1 MALQAATSPVL
12 AIIFRFS
19 LALRSE
25 IKTEG
30 FASPLD
36 KPFPSKNIVSLNF
49 WFKVYSLGTSLCS
62 TNFHLQNSIPAGPTQ
77 PSNQN
82 EFLKLVS
89 KTNPSISMLF
99 EY

>member
-30 FASPLD
+30 FASHLD
-36 KPFPSKNIVSLNF
+36 KPFPDMEKPATAATGGRVKQAGVCVSL
-49 WFKVYSLGTSLCS
+49 W
-62 TNFHLQNSIPAGPTQ
+62 
-77 PSNQN
+77 
-82 EFLKLVS
+82 
-89 KTNPSISMLF
+89 
-99 EY
+99 